1 MMLLTVDEIIA
12 LQEKVIDKTG
22 GSYGLR
28 DRGLLESAVYSANSA
43 FGDVEVYPSLE
54 EKAARLAFAV
64 TGNHAFVD
72 GNKRIG
78 MLVMLLTLRLNGR
91 TVVHTQAEL
100 IALGLGVAD
109 GSLGY
114 AEILAWITAHLDTID
129 PA

>member
-12 LQEKVIDKTG
+12 LQEKVIAKTG
-22 GSYGLR
+22 GSFGLR
-28 DRGLLESAVYSANSA
+28 DRGLLESAVYSADSA

-54 EKAARLAFAV
+54 EKAARLAFAI

-91 TVVHTQAEL
+91 AVAHTQAEL

-114 AEILAWITAHLDTID
+114 AEILAWITDHLDTTD